1 MAIGYLT
8 PMRHRA
14 AARGGQARPGSLFDL
29 HRQMNGLFDE
39 LFDRDGDSG
48 FYARAGISAPAMDIH
63 QDDKQL
69 EITAELPGVKEEDVE
84 ISVEDGVLTLRGEKR
99 SSRDDEESGYR
110 ERSYGSFERRIALP
124 SNIDENACSAH
135 FEDGVL
141 KITLP
146 KTEEKARGRR
156 IPVGRQAAQG
166 GGGAEEALIEQDQ
179 KGAKA
184 DAAKDE
190 KSSA

>member
-124 SNIDENACSAH
+124 FNIDENACSAH